1 LPTGMD
7 KGSLAALFEP
17 YGTVV
22 ECRMLP
28 GRDEASKPA
37 AMIRFASTDMATWVV
52 ENLNGNIPE
61 GLTEAITVR
70 FANDKKGGDKGGGK
84 GSPYGGGKGWDA
96 WSGGKGGA
104 KGKGGFEAPPPSDNV
119 WVGDLPVGTAEAD
132 LGAIFEPYGQVV
144 QSRMMP
150 GRDATAKPCAMIR
163 FASVEIATWVV
174 ENLNGNIP
182 QGLDGAIIA
191 RFANSSKPKGG
202 GKADMSGGWGGGAPA
217 WQQDAGGWG
226 GKDGGKD
233 WGKGGAMGGKG
244 KKGGAPGSFQALY
257 QSVKG
262 GGILG
267 GGKAPDEC
275 QVFLKNLPPD
285 TTDYDLYKLCSPF
298 GAIPPNGVKA
308 MKGDDGM
315 CKGIGFVDFSDPT
328 AAATACMALD
338 GQAGI
343 GATSKKPSKGKGG
356 KGGKGKSDGSDGG
369 W

>member
-1 LPTGMD
+1 MSTPSDNIWVGDLPMGMD
-7 KGSLAALFEP
+7 KGSLASLFEP

-22 ECRMLP
+22 ECRVMP
-28 GRDEASKPA
+28 GKDENAKPC
-37 AMIRFASTDMATWVV
+37 AMIRLASVEMATWVV

-61 GLTEAITVR
+61 GLTEPIIAR
-70 FANDKKGGDKGGGK
+70 FANSKGGGK
-84 GSPYGGGKGWDA
+84 GDKSSPYGGGKGLDA
-96 WSGGKGGA
+96 WSGGKGGG
-104 KGKGGFEAPPPSDNV
+104 KGKGGFEAPSPSDNV
-119 WVGDLPVGTAEAD
+119 WVGDLPVGTAQHD
-132 LGAIFEPYGQVV
+132 LAAIFEPYGQVTT
-144 QSRMMP
+144 SKMLP

-163 FASVEIATWVV
+163 FASVDIATWVV

-182 QGLDGAIIA
+182 QGLVGAIVA
-191 RFANSSKPKGG
+191 RFANSSGG
-202 GKADMSGGWGGGAPA
+202 GKGAQTNNWAGGAQP

-233 WGKGGAMGGKG
+233 WGKGGAMDGKG
-244 KKGGAPGSFQALY
+244 KKGGAPGSFQALF

-262 GGILG
+262 GGMLG

-285 TTDYDLYKLCSPF
+285 TTDFDLYKLCSPF

-328 AAATACMALD
+328 AAATAVMALD

-343 GATSKKPSKGKGG
+343 GASSKQPSKGKGG
-356 KGGKGKSDGSDGG
+356 KGGK
-369 W
+369 